1 MKTCENCGVS
11 FSRPVYT
18 RKSGDRKGKE
28 EKCPLKMWK
37 AQRFC
42 SQSCAASTNQKISWK
57 LNHEKRSQNLPL
69 GENHHST
76 KARKIL
82 EAKAEPRTCEWCKQL
97 YYPKAKTR
105 WANWKVQRFCSKSC
119 VAFFAGQNRPV
130 GKDSPRWK
138 GGRSS
143 LNEKIR
149 KLPQYQALRAECF
162 HRDKY
167 TCQEKGCGA
176 TGTYLNAD
184 HIKPLSVLI
193 ELYGL
198 KTLKDARNC
207 PAIWDLTN
215 LRTLCL
221 PCHTL
226 TETYGGRA
234 VRTIHRIPSLIIS

>member
-11 FSRPVYT
+11 FSRPVN
-18 RKSGDRKGKE
+18 RSLKQWKE
-28 EKCPLKMWK
+28 
-37 AQRFC
+37 QRFC
-42 SQSCAASTNQKISWK
+42 SKSCSSTFNILAAW
-57 LNHEKRSQNLPL
+57 KRSSKRNLPS
-69 GENHHST
+69 GENHHNT
-76 KARKIL
+76 KARKVR
-82 EAKAEPRTCEWCKQL
+82 EAKVEPRTCEWCKQL

-105 WANWKVQRFCSKSC
+105 WAYWKVQRFCSTSC
-119 VAFFAGQNRPV
+119 VAFFAGQNRPT

-167 TCQEKGCGA
+167 ICQEKGCGA

-221 PCHTL
+221 PCHTF